1 MRVQRKKKKSD
12 LSQKKMQMEC
22 LKLVSRSHQVT
33 RVSTNIK
40 ISHFNKWGVRANL
53 QVSLF
58 FSNLREGKRREEK
71 AITSDTCTFSQI
83 IFRFFYFSDNPNV
96 NKSISWIIW
105 VTTTITKQ
113 NFQDLCLDA
122 FAFMQIIRSIIIWIA
137 IEVAKSQ
144 TWLSN

>member
-33 RVSTNIK
+33 SVSTNIK
-40 ISHFNKWGVRANL
+40 ISHFNKWGVRATL
-53 QVSLF
+53 QVSFF
-58 FSNLREGKRREEK
+58 FSNLGEGKRREEK

-105 VTTTITKQ
+105 VTITIRKQ
-113 NFQDLCLDA
+113 NFQDLCLEA